1 MNNYTTTVRRFCSL
15 FFCLFEIFSLS
26 AGDKQTGLTLTLIPP
41 TTVTDKV
48 NLDVRAGIVNK
59 GELTKQLQ
67 MVFYLNNEDRTSMIY
82 ETSVEVAP
90 KSSDCVKFMMPTQGK
105 KGINTIILVVKNGAK
120 VERLQRRIEIIS
132 SNIRSTQTIDGAWL
146 YRVARNIM
154 INRGRKMQ
162 EEEMPVSL
170 FPDDEDN
177 VWSDFAEVLF
187 NDEMA
192 PSPETEYLRSL
203 VWTELETALSDLPPE
218 QREVFE
224 LTELDSIPVKDISA
238 STGVPVN
245 TLLSRKHYA
254 VKFLRKRMADLYNE
268 ILYS

>member
-1 MNNYTTTVRRFCSL
+1 MKAPNKITNS
-15 FFCLFEIFSLS
+15 
-26 AGDKQTGLTLTLIPP
+26 TGTDDLGKLIETHEPQL
-41 TTVTDKV
+41 KSF
-48 NLDVRAGIVNK
+48 VNK
-59 GELTKQLQ
+59 YINNKSDVDDVVQD
-67 MVFYLNNEDRTSMIY
+67 VFYQLIKTVDSALE
-82 ETSVEVAP
+82 P
-90 KSSDCVKFMMPTQGK
+90 
-105 KGINTIILVVKNGAK
+105 
-120 VERLQRRIEIIS
+120 IEHVS
-132 SNIRSTQTIDGAWL
+132 AWL